1 MPHENNGKC
10 IGFGLNLVR
19 YGPLKFLV
27 HADKN
32 DYNSIYIPVLL
43 HLGPKLKLMIIST
56 PTRCAC
62 GYRKSSL
69 CSCLSGW

>member
-32 DYNSIYIPVLL
+32 DYISIIYSSTIT
-43 HLGPKLKLMIIST
+43 LGSQIKT
-56 PTRCAC
+56 
-62 GYRKSSL
+62 YDY
-69 CSCLSGW
+69 